1 METLKRWP
9 GILGI
14 LIACGLA
21 LSAAPWLAG
30 LDQRIQDQFDAW
42 RATAPPSQAPV
53 DVILVDIDERSLSHL
68 GPWPWPR
75 ERHAQAMETLRDLG
89 INLQLWDVLFTES
102 RKGDT
107 ALSQQLQPDVALPQV
122 LVTDPQVI
130 DPPQEGRLVGHW
142 PALSQHCAW
151 LPQARGHLA
160 VAPTL
165 HPHQTGHITPTVDA
179 DGRVRRIP
187 ALVCHEGNAYPA
199 LSLLPWLLAAQ
210 PNPQASVPPVRLQAG
225 TLPWEP
231 AWWLYAGNQRIPLD
245 RQAQLVVPWAQTLPG
260 IRAIPFDALLTPNP
274 LGAGAA
280 GQPVGVPHVAIV
292 GSTALGLGD
301 RVNTPLHA
309 ATPGSA
315 VHFQIV
321 AATLAGQRLAHQ
333 PAASWLAPLA
343 GLLLLAAALVRLPQL
358 LLGWSA
364 LLAWP
369 LAGGVGV
376 ALQWWLPAHVGWA
389 PPLLP
394 VALALACAQVGQLV
408 VAWVSERTARKR
420 LQHQVN
426 GLLPPALA
434 KRLAEHLPTNTPLS
448 VTQPC
453 VVALIDLRNFAEHA
467 THGVAEHAVLLDH
480 AMLTLAESLAKP
492 HAFELQPLQPG
503 RFALISREPSPH
515 TRAALVNTVIGLHAQ
530 AQTILA
536 STRAAQPPVA
546 PMAMAAV
553 ISEGALV
560 TSFIGPDR
568 HRIIRI
574 SGEVL
579 QAVQTLLPLTVDLAR
594 PVLVTADVQPLPSGV
609 GLTPIG
615 SFWPEGSA
623 RDFAL
628 STPAQLTDEWTTP
641 ANATP
646 SAAPWHAWFNQPAL

>member
-9 GILGI
+9 GILG
-14 LIACGLA
+14 LITLACGLA
-21 LSAAPWLAG
+21 LAAAPWLAA
-30 LDQRIQDQFDAW
+30 LDQRIQDQFDAL
-42 RATAPPSQAPV
+42 RATTSTSQAQPE
-53 DVILVDIDERSLSHL
+53 VILVDIDERSLSHL

-75 ERHAQAMETLRDLG
+75 DRHAQAMQTLRQLG
-89 INLQLWDVLFTES
+89 VNLQLWDVLFTES

-107 ALSQQLQPDVALPQV
+107 ALSTQLQPDIILPQV
-122 LVTDPQVI
+122 LVTDPQVT
-130 DPPQEGRLVGHW
+130 DPPQEGLLAAPW
-142 PALSQHCAW
+142 PGLSPHCAW
-151 LPQARGHLA
+151 LPQARGYLA

-165 HPHQTGHITPTVDA
+165 QPHHTGHITPTVDP

-187 ALVCHEGNAYPA
+187 AIVCHQGNAYPA

-210 PNPQASVPPVRLQAG
+210 SGNPQAQPSGVSLQAG

-231 AWWLYAGNQRIPLD
+231 AWWLVAGNQRIPLD
-245 RQAQLVVPWAQTLPG
+245 QHAQFAVPWSQSLPG
-260 IRAIPFDALLTPNP
+260 IRAIPFDALLTPHP
-274 LGAGAA
+274 LGTNPSG
-280 GQPVGVPHVAIV
+280 GVPRIAIV

-309 ATPGSA
+309 VTPGSA
-315 VHFQIV
+315 VHVQVV
-321 AATLAGQRLAHQ
+321 AATQSGQRFPHR
-333 PAASWLAPLA
+333 PAAAWLAPLV
-343 GLLLLAAALVRLPQL
+343 GLLGLAAVLAYQPRL

-369 LAGGVGV
+369 LVGGVV
-376 ALQWWLPAHVGWA
+376 LACMWWLPAHIGWA

-394 VALALACAQVGQLV
+394 VALALACAQVGRLAF
-408 VAWVSERTARKR
+408 AWVAERTARNR

-434 KRLAEHLPTNTPLS
+434 KRLAHHLPTNTPLS
-448 VTQPC
+448 ITQPC
-453 VVALIDLRNFAEHA
+453 VIALVDLRNFAEHA
-467 THGVAEHAVLLDH
+467 AHGVAEHAVLLDH

-492 HAFELQPLQPG
+492 HALELQPLQPG
-503 RFALISREPSPH
+503 RFALISREPTANS
-515 TRAALVNTVIGLHAQ
+515 RATLVNTVISLHTQAQ
-530 AQTILA
+530 AILA

-579 QAVQTLLPLTVDLAR
+579 QAVQALLPLTLDLAR
-594 PVLVTADVQPLPSGV
+594 PVLVTADVQPLPAYL

-615 SFWPEGSA
+615 SFWPEGSP

-628 STPAQLTDEWTTP
+628 STPAQLTDEWSPSTHATP
-641 ANATP
+641 APAP
-646 SAAPWHAWFNQPAL
+646 PWHNWFTRPAL